1 MRSSSLRIVN
11 ALILVLGTT
20 GICWAQ
26 APARGQ
32 APAIP
37 PGYAGRTQINTHGL
51 APGMKSAEVA
61 AARHFNLNFAR
72 GDDPMA
78 GLAEFAEVNHLTDCR
93 FTAIG
98 AFGSAVLGWFDP
110 AVGAYKKIEVPDEAE
125 VVSMSGSIRM
135 QNGKPFVHAHTVVGM
150 SDGST
155 RAGHIIEAKVSLS
168 LEVYLTSGEPK
179 SDK

>member
-1 MRSSSLRIVN
+1 MRSSSFRIIS
-11 ALILVLGTT
+11 ALILLVGSTSI
-20 GICWAQ
+20 GWAQ

-32 APAIP
+32 APPIP
-37 PGYAGRTQINTHGL
+37 EGYAGRTQINAHGL
-51 APGMKSAEVA
+51 APGMKSNEVA
-61 AARHFNLNFAR
+61 AARHFNLNFSR

-110 AVGAYKKIEVPDEAE
+110 AVGAYKKIDVPGEAE

-135 QNGKPFVHAHTVVGM
+135 QNGKPFVHAHAVVGM
-150 SDGST
+150 ADGST
-155 RAGHIIEAKVSLS
+155 RAGHIVEAKVSLS
-168 LEVYLTSGEPK
+168 LEVYLTSGDPK